1 MSVGCDSQKLSALH
15 NMFDW
20 YFRST
25 LREHRAPRTTS
36 AQGKNWQANKFN
48 YKTESDE
55 PLFATL
61 DCCMTNT
68 NTTTD
73 DLTQMKLIL
82 TICINA
88 SVK

>member
-20 YFRST
+20 YFRSI
-25 LREHRAPRTTS
+25 LREHRASGTTL
-36 AQGKNWQANKFN
+36 AKGKNWHADKFN
-48 YKTESDE
+48 YMTESDE